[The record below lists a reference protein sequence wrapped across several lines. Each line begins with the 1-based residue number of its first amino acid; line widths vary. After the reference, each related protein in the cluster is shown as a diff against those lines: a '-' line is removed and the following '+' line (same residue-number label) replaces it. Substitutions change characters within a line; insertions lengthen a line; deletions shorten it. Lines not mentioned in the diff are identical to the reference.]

1 MLPPPGSVSAW
12 GTEIP
17 WADLKKKKI
26 KICWAK
32 RVELQCSH
40 QKKKKDNYVRCKG
53 YVNEG
58 DFHIMYAYQITMLY
72 TLNIILFIKYM
83 SIKLGGLRNDFFLL
97 RLWSSSFHPERSCFL
112 LHLGTPS
119 APSRPPGSLGS
130 QPQKEAQREELSVLW
145 PVPFLMPEITSVLLV
160 LRWAV
165 VHRVS
170 TLCQM
175 LGMCQETGER
185 KAKQN
190 CHRVKHNKEVWVEWI
205 LCHGEKKRIGWG
217 R

>member
-119 APSRPPGSLGS
+119 GPFTPPGLIGGPNPKRKLREKSCQSCGPSPSWCQRSHLFCLFFAEQLFIECPLSARCLGCVR
-130 QPQKEAQREELSVLW
+130 KLERE
-145 PVPFLMPEITSVLLV
+145 
-160 LRWAV
+160 
-165 VHRVS
+165 
-170 TLCQM
+170 
-175 LGMCQETGER
+175 
-185 KAKQN
+185 KQN
-190 CHRVKHNKEVWVEWI
+190 KTVIEWNTIRKFEWNEFCAMGKKKE
-205 LCHGEKKRIGWG
+205 
-217 R
+217 